1 MSYTAMKQ
9 EKQLEEYRKKRNF
22 DRTPEPAGKGRPA
35 LNASTFVVQKHAA
48 RRLHYDLRLESDG
61 VMKSWA
67 IPKGPSMNPR
77 DKRLAVPTEDH
88 PLSYADFEG
97 NIPKGEYGAGTVQVW
112 DRGLFVNLK
121 RKGKDNS
128 IASDVR
134 DGQVEVVLQ
143 GEKLR
148 GAFALTRTRGGPGG
162 NKGAS
167 WLLIKM
173 RDGEASDEYDPV
185 GTLDQSVLSGRSIED
200 IQANKG
206 FLTSKPANQRLD
218 LNGREVKLVNLDKV
232 LYPQAGFTK
241 ADVINYYM
249 AIAPYILPHLA
260 GRPLTMKRYP
270 NGVDKDFFY
279 EKRCPPHHPD
289 WVDTIEVRTT
299 KVVNYCSAED
309 RSSLIWVANLA
320 SLELHPMLCREDDLK
335 RPTLIAFDLDPGP
348 GADVL
353 DCAQVALNLRDVL
366 TRLGLRSFIKTS
378 GGKGLH
384 LYIPLNTDTD
394 FDETKEFAHALSLLM
409 KRFYPDKVVSNMRK
423 VLREKK
429 VLLDWSQND
438 SHKTTVCVYSLR
450 AHDRPFVS
458 TPITWK
464 ELESAL
470 QAGDASL
477 LQFEAEQVLERVRE
491 MGDLFAAVETLEQEL
506 PALAKAKQ
514 PHLFPDIA

>member
-1 MSYTAMKQ
+1 MARK
-9 EKQLEEYRKKRNF
+9 EQLEEYRKKRDF
-22 DRTPEPAGKGRPA
+22 SRTPEPAGEGRPA
-35 LNASTFVVQKHAA
+35 LNAATFVVQKHAA

-112 DRGLFVNLK
+112 DRGLFLNLK
-121 RKGKDNS
+121 RKGKSNS
-128 IASDVR
+128 INEDVK

-143 GEKLR
+143 GEKLK

-162 NKGAS
+162 SQGDN
-167 WLLIKM
+167 WLLVKM
-173 RDGEASDEYDPV
+173 RDKEASDEYDPV
-185 GTLDQSVLSGRSIED
+185 STLDKSVLSGRSIED
-200 IQANKG
+200 IAANKG
-206 FLTSKPANQRLD
+206 FLETTPANRKLD
-218 LNGREVKLVNLDKV
+218 LDGREVKLVNLDKV
-232 LYPQAGFTK
+232 LYPKAKFTK

-249 AIAPYILPHLA
+249 AMAPYILPHLA

-270 NGVDKDFFY
+270 NGVDKEFFY

-299 KVVNYCSAED
+299 KVVNYCNAED
-309 RSSLIWVANLA
+309 RSSLTWVANLA

-348 GADVL
+348 GTDVL

-366 TRLGLRSFIKTS
+366 TRLHLQSFIKTS

-384 LYIPLNTDTD
+384 LYIPLNTDAD

-409 KRFYPDKVVSNMRK
+409 KKLYPDKVVSNMRK
-423 VLREKK
+423 ALREKK

-438 SHKTTVCVYSLR
+438 RHKTTVCVYSLR
-450 AHDRPFVS
+450 ARERPYVS
-458 TPITWK
+458 TPITWN
-464 ELESAL
+464 ELEMAL
-470 QAGDASL
+470 QKGDASV

-491 MGDLFAAVETLEQEL
+491 MGDIFAEVETLEQNL
-506 PALAKAKQ
+506 PALGKAQQ
-514 PHLFPDIA
+514 PHLIPDQS